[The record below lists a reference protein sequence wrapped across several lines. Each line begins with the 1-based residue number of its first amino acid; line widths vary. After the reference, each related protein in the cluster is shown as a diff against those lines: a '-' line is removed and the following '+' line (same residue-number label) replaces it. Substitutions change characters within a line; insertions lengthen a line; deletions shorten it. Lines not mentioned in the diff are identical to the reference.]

1 MKKIDLHIH
10 TIPSPVSDSHFD
22 FDISK
27 LKEYVSTMGIDGIA
41 ITNHNVFDKNQ
52 YLSIKAMLGDITVF
66 PGIEV
71 DLCNGHILV
80 ITDEL
85 DIDDFDER
93 TNIVTSNIHT
103 PTDSLDLLAFRS
115 IFTDLSKYLLIP
127 HYDKK
132 PHIPKAVISEL
143 GEYITAG
150 EVNSPKNSSI
160 VEKTK
165 IV

>member
-127 HYDKK
+127 HYDKSL
-132 PHIPKAVISEL
+132 IFQRLLFRSW
-143 GEYITAG
+143 
-150 EVNSPKNSSI
+150 VNILQQERST
-160 VEKTK
+160 VLK
-165 IV
+165 IHLLSKRQK